1 MKKLNKKISDAVHNE
16 IPGEVRLIVA
26 RHLTFNEEKFRSNYF
41 LHNREVLDDI
51 IADLKQY
58 ASTLPSVQDL
68 ESVNAL

>member
-1 MKKLNKKISDAVHNE
+1 MKKLNIKISDEVHNE
-16 IPGEVRLIVA
+16 IPGEIRLIVA
-26 RHLTFNEEKFRSNYF
+26 RHLTFNEEN
-41 LHNREVLDDI
+41 LCEHNRSVLDDI